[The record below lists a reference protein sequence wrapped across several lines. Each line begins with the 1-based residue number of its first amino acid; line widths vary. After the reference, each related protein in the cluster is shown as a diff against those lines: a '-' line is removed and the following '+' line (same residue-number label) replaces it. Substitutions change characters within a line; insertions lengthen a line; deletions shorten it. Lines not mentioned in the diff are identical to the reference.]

1 MVVLHSRK
9 EDDARGFFNNFI
21 ICCQFLSRALPKV
34 LSCGY
39 DFSKSI
45 GKCNSMLYAK
55 HMWCIIP
62 KLLWCGYAF
71 SKARGKCNSMLYA
84 KHMWSIILDGLVLQE
99 DKFINEV

>member
-9 EDDARGFFNNFI
+9 EDDARGCFNNFI
-21 ICCQFLSRALPKV
+21 ICCQFLSTA
-34 LSCGY
+34 
-39 DFSKSI
+39 
-45 GKCNSMLYAK
+45 
-55 HMWCIIP
+55 IP

-71 SKARGKCNSMLYA
+71 SKAIGKWNSMLYA